1 MKNRRCHWHN
11 GAYLFLTFIAINN
24 ANADIYFSDSAD
36 GVPHYATQSLD
47 HTFKLLFRETSTTS
61 INPISKMAGNP
72 LVRRPPTA
80 SSASLDTLMN
90 QLSAKHAIEP
100 ALVRAIAEI
109 ESHGNSRAVSPRG
122 AQGAMQLMP
131 ATAAQYGVT
140 NLLDPAQNIE
150 AGILHLKYL
159 LARHNGNV
167 ALALAA
173 YNAGEGAVARH
184 ASRIP
189 PYKETMLYV
198 PAVLARLQKNRA
210 GVMP

>member
-1 MKNRRCHWHN
+1 MKNKKCRVRKI
-11 GAYLFLTFIAINN
+11 AYLALASIIVNN
-24 ANADIYFSDSAD
+24 ANAEIYVSESINGISHYSTQPLDSSFRLLFHD
-36 GVPHYATQSLD
+36 ATPPLIKVIPKLIANSVVSRFPPASSVSLD
-47 HTFKLLFRETSTTS
+47 S
-61 INPISKMAGNP
+61 
-72 LVRRPPTA
+72 
-80 SSASLDTLMN
+80 LMN
-90 QLSAKHAIEP
+90 RLSLKHAIEP
-100 ALVRAIAEI
+100 ALVKAIAEI
-109 ESHGNSRAVSPRG
+109 ESHGNSRAISPRG

-140 NLLDPAQNIE
+140 NSLDPAQNIE

-159 LARHNGNV
+159 LARHHGNL

-189 PYKETMLYV
+189 PFRETMLYV

-210 GVMP
+210 GAMP